1 MWGLQIQDSPK
12 AEIELEQKADFFK
25 SELFVK
31 IASRTADLALRA
43 LDEYNNVI
51 EQHLKDGELL
61 EVDEVKLSAILHIIN
76 QQLTIDNIRNGKWMK

>member
-25 SELFVK
+25 SELFMK
-31 IASRTADLALRA
+31 IASRTADLTLRA

-61 EVDEVKLSAILHIIN
+61 EVDEVKLSAILHIITR
-76 QQLTIDNIRNGKWMK
+76 QLTIDNIRNGKWMK